1 MKEHEQR
8 QALIAAAHQESQGL
22 AMQQNAQ
29 RADMEIVKLKE
40 SHPDFEKDFE
50 GTYQRLGQWV
60 TDPNGGG
67 IPLNEWNETYDH
79 RRILMAY
86 DAMKAREQNA
96 GAMDQASRV
105 RAKVAALPQVRS
117 GPRIEPGDNERERY
131 ATAINDMQR
140 LDSVRSIARALQA
153 REDLANANRRE

>member
-1 MKEHEQR
+1 
-8 QALIAAAHQESQGL
+8 
-22 AMQQNAQ
+22 
-29 RADMEIVKLKE
+29 MEIVKLKE
-40 SHPDFEKDFE
+40 SHPEFEKDFE

-86 DAMKAREQNA
+86 EAMKAREQSA
-96 GAMDQASRV
+96 GAMDQASQV